1 VIAVSD
7 EQERSAAGGGLFWSS
22 GASEQ
27 AHQDAEVV
35 AGDVDQV
42 ALVDVLPPLS
52 QVRRMPPRS
61 RLWAND
67 RSAISARRRIAALPT
82 AERRRLR
89 LA

>member
-1 VIAVSD
+1 M
-7 EQERSAAGGGLFWSS
+7 
-22 GASEQ
+22 

-42 ALVDVLPPLS
+42 ALVDVLPPSEPSSPHAAAL
-52 QVRRMPPRS
+52 QIVGERS
-61 RLWAND
+61 FDDLG
-67 RSAISARRRIAALPT
+67 AASTLPT